1 MLALYNYAES
11 IDNIIMSLQESA
23 KIIFHWFWD
32 DQIKE
37 NNDKCHLV
45 MRTTNS
51 YKGLLENL

>member
-1 MLALYNYAES
+1 
-11 IDNIIMSLQESA
+11 MSLQESA

-51 YKGLLENL
+51 YKGLVENL